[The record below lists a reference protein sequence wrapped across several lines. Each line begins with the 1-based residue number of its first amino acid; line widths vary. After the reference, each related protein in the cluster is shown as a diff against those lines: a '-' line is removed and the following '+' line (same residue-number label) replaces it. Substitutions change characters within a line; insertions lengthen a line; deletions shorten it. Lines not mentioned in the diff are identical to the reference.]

1 MFHDPEL
8 SVWNVMGSSPNKV
21 SPCTS
26 LSSLSNLTSTTGMLT
41 VCLLVMMMH
50 EKSSNAFM
58 GACLLMDRAHE
69 YDRLDEAFLAGLR
82 LILTATYLKKTQ
94 PKSARRYLY
103 PAKVPSS
110 RLEIGLSPD
119 KSAKAERQLR
129 RRS

>member
-1 MFHDPEL
+1 MNAFVPRASDVSFVASNSMFHDPEL

-58 GACLLMDRAHE
+58 GVRPLKDRAHE
-69 YDRLDEAFLAGLR
+69 YDRLDEVFLAGLR

-103 PAKVPSS
+103 PAKVP
-110 RLEIGLSPD
+110 
-119 KSAKAERQLR
+119 
-129 RRS
+129 

>member
-41 VCLLVMMMH
+41 VCLLVMTMH

-58 GACLLMDRAHE
+58 GARLLMDRTHE
-69 YDRLDEAFLAGLR
+69 YDRLDETFLANLQ
-82 LILTATYLKKTQ
+82 LILIAVYLKKHSQNSTSVNT
-94 PKSARRYLY
+94 P
-103 PAKVPSS
+103 
-110 RLEIGLSPD
+110 
-119 KSAKAERQLR
+119 
-129 RRS
+129 